1 MEYSDAKLTKLL
13 GVHQKH
19 DITYTCV
26 SPSHQGYVKGIHAI
40 GALSLDNWGRT
51 EPDYDQISRSA
62 FPRVSISKER

>member
-26 SPSHQGYVKGIHAI
+26 SPSHQGYVKEIQNI
-40 GALSLDNWGRT
+40 GALVITYFATGEELNLPIITLLGVLPL
-51 EPDYDQISRSA
+51 E
-62 FPRVSISKER
+62 